1 MNEMSKHLLIARTL
15 HATRQIVER
24 LIAMQRTVR
33 KLRLGCV
40 NIAHEFDEW
49 TLNACSVQ
57 CSLYNKTA
65 FVVIMAFI
73 PLTKT

>member
-1 MNEMSKHLLIARTL
+1 MNEMSKHLLTARTL

-49 TLNACSVQ
+49 TLNARSV
-57 CSLYNKTA
+57 
-65 FVVIMAFI
+65 
-73 PLTKT
+73 